1 MVFDEKVT
9 SSPTLSLSRSSG
21 DVALNCDQP
30 TVQDSRDREA
40 SWRMYDE
47 GCPTENP
54 SVDDATG
61 YSKEEEEAL
70 EEEASSEDEEV
81 VPRSATGYH
90 IRPHSRVC
98 ALTDAGQPRLDET
111 P

>member
-9 SSPTLSLSRSSG
+9 SSPTPSLYHSSG
-21 DVALNCDQP
+21 PVPLFCDQP
-30 TVQDSRDREA
+30 KVQDSRDREA

-47 GCPTENP
+47 GCPNENP

-70 EEEASSEDEEV
+70 EEEALSEDEV
-81 VPRSATGYH
+81 VPVGSTTG
-90 IRPHSRVC
+90 
-98 ALTDAGQPRLDET
+98 
-111 P
+111 